1 MGIKLQRN
9 AHQNAANRIEFILV
23 AAMTI
28 LASSQVAAEQKASAS
43 GIELVVP
50 TAAEGSTDQ
59 LARLIAA
66 GLTRKGF
73 GDVNVHNMPGRSG
86 TLAASHVAA
95 SAADGRTLLVATP
108 SSHGIASAVE
118 SKMAFDPVTSFTPII
133 RFAAAPYVLV
143 IKPENIGTLAQFVAK
158 AQSAQGQWH
167 YSSTGIGGPHHLIA
181 ELYFQSAGLS
191 LHHVPAKGGAAAL
204 AQVIDGSVE
213 VMLPAAILALP
224 RIKQGQLKALAVTGK
239 QRLKSLPEVPTF
251 TELGSPVDLVSWY
264 GLMGPAGMPAAQAKR
279 LADAVQ
285 EILAEP
291 TLQAQLNEL
300 GIDRTAD
307 VGTAFLDVIA
317 SEVNRWKALV
327 SGLGIRSSEM
337 AADK

>member
-1 MGIKLQRN
+1 VK
-9 AHQNAANRIEFILV
+9 RIGFVLV
-23 AAMTI
+23 FAIAI
-28 LASSQVAAEQKASAS
+28 LANSHVAAEQKAS

-95 SAADGRTLLVATP
+95 SAPDGRTLLVATP
-108 SSHGIASAVE
+108 SSHGIASAFE
-118 SKMAFDPVTSFTPII
+118 NKMAYDPVRSFTPII
-133 RFAAAPYVLV
+133 RFAAAPYLLV
-143 IKPENIGTLAQFVAK
+143 MKSGNVGSLAQFVDK
-158 AQSAQGQWH
+158 AQAAQGPWR

-191 LHHVPAKGGAAAL
+191 LHHVPAKGGAPAL

-224 RIKQGQLKALAVTGK
+224 RIQQGQLKALAVTGK
-239 QRLKSLPEVPTF
+239 QRLKTLPEVPTF
-251 TELGSPVDLVSWY
+251 TELGTPLDVVSWY
-264 GLMGPAGMPAAQAKR
+264 GLMGPAGVSDEQAKR
-279 LADAVQ
+279 LSTAVQ
-285 EILAEP
+285 EILA
-291 TLQAQLNEL
+291 
-300 GIDRTAD
+300 
-307 VGTAFLDVIA
+307 
-317 SEVNRWKALV
+317 
-327 SGLGIRSSEM
+327 
-337 AADK
+337 

>member
-1 MGIKLQRN
+1 MRIKLQKN
-9 AHQNAANRIEFILV
+9 ALQNAANRIGFVLV
-23 AAMTI
+23 SAMTI
-28 LASSQVAAEQKASAS
+28 LANSQVAAEQKAS

-66 GLTRKGF
+66 GLARKGF

-108 SSHGIASAVE
+108 SSHGIASAFE
-118 SKMAFDPVTSFTPII
+118 SKMAYDPVTSFTPVI

-143 IKPENIGTLAQFVAK
+143 IKPGSIGTLAQFVDK

-181 ELYFQSAGLS
+181 ELYFQSVGLS
-191 LHHVPAKGGAAAL
+191 LRHVPAKGGAAAL
-204 AQVIDGSVE
+204 EKLIDGSVE

-224 RIKQGQLKALAVTGK
+224 RIQQGQLKALAVTGN

-264 GLMGPAGMPAAQAKR
+264 GLMGPAGMPDAQTKR
-279 LADAVQ
+279 LASAVQ
-285 EILAEP
+285 EILGEP
-291 TLQAQLNEL
+291 TLQAQLNDL
-300 GIDRTAD
+300 GIDRTSD

-317 SEVNRWKALV
+317 SEVTRWKALV
-327 SGLGIRSSEM
+327 SSLGIRSPEM